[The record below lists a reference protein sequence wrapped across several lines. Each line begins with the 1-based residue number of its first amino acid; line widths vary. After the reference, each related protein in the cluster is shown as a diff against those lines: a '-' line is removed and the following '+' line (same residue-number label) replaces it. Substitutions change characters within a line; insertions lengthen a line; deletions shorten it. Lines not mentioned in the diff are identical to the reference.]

1 VQSEDF
7 AVQARDNYF
16 ITQPEV
22 AMKGKRTKNLVLVMA
37 SLLLAVCIG
46 VSSAMAASEIIVAYF
61 PGRPGTFEVG
71 WAKEMFE
78 KEMGVKIKWREFDTG
93 AQMTAAMASGDVA
106 ISYAIGSIPF
116 TSAVTQG
123 MPLKMVAISESY
135 SEAENLVV
143 RGDRGIAKPQDLVG
157 KKVAT
162 PFGTTSHYRLMGILQ
177 MFGIKENQLQII
189 DMPGAEI
196 VAAFRRGDIDAGCAW
211 EPAVSEMIKFGGKA
225 IVPAQDQI
233 KAGYATYGL
242 VAVTDAFA
250 KQEPEKVRNFIKV
263 MNWSTDF
270 FRKNPDEAYKLIGQ
284 KAGLTPEKTK
294 DIMASMGFYDRDEQL
309 AQTWLGTTSKRG
321 DVVKNLKQ
329 VADFL
334 VKQQAIKK
342 ALDSY
347 EKFVDPSFME
357 AAK

>member
-61 PGRPGTFEVG
+61 PGWPGTFEVG

-225 IVPAQDQI
+225 IVTAQDQI